1 MTAPTAMS
9 ALPSLESQLA
19 NITGKT
25 VPAHPPPIT
34 CQRNKGISAIP
45 LLLPC
50 PVIHHELARALYS
63 PGQNL
68 TTWSNEVT
76 GPCTLLVIYGGQR
89 ALRLVAFL
97 LNAGVHSARWPVRP
111 PVILARLPA
120 CSEAELIAALP
131 GRVLPSL
138 SAGHSPENC
147 GAVPITVRLSFGSC

>member
-1 MTAPTAMS
+1 MLQICCPRSLRGVTAPIAMS
-9 ALPSLESQLA
+9 VLPSLESQLA

-45 LLLPC
+45 LLLPF
-50 PVIHHELARALYS
+50 PMVNYELARALYS

-68 TTWSNEVT
+68 TTRSNEVT
-76 GPCTLLVIYGGQR
+76 GPCTLLVMYRGQR
-89 ALRLVAFL
+89 ALRLMAFL

-120 CSEAELIAALP
+120 CSEAELIAVLP

-138 SAGHSPENC
+138 STGHCPEN
-147 GAVPITVRLSFGSC
+147 